1 MPVFFESG
9 LLILIP
15 VTFGIARKTGKSV
28 FCYSIPLLA
37 GLAIGHAF
45 VPLTPGP
52 VLVAEMLNVEL
63 SYVIILGI
71 IIGIPAMILAGP
83 VFGKFAGNN
92 IPFMKPAQL
101 VVAFLVAAAVRVSV
115 GSATVSMTM
124 AAGIIASMPMVSGL
138 SQLQLATLTI
148 AIAAGG
154 KIMNLK
160 SQEMRKLAPE
170 LDPLRIGTG
179 WKKEDLG
186 KPQIMVESTY
196 GDSHPGSGHL
206 NILVEEVR
214 KGVAEAGGFGARYFC
229 TDICDGES
237 QGTDGI
243 NYSLASREMIA
254 NMIEIHANATPF
266 DAGVYLSSCDKGM
279 PGNLIGLARVNIPA
293 VVVPGGT
300 MNAGPEMLTL
310 EQLGMYSAKY
320 ERGEIDE
327 AKLDWAK
334 CNACPSCGACS
345 FIGTASTMQ
354 IMAEALGLAL
364 PGSAL
369 MPATSPDLL
378 AYAREAGRQAVKL
391 AQTEN
396 MRPSDIVTMES
407 FENAILVHAAISGS
421 TNCLLHIPA
430 IAHEFGIEIT
440 GDTFDRLHRNA
451 RYLLDVRPA
460 GRWPA
465 ECFYYA
471 GGVPAIMEE
480 IKEHL
485 HLDVMTVTGKTL
497 GENLDDLKKNGF
509 YEKCDKWLQEFNQRY
524 SIKISKEDIIRPYDK
539 AIGTDGSIAVLRGNL
554 APEGAVIKHTACPKE
569 MFKSV
574 LRARPFDSEEE
585 CLDAVLK
592 HKVQKGDAV
601 FIRYEGP
608 KGSGMPEMFYTSE
621 AISSDKELGKSI
633 ALITDGRFSGAST
646 GPVIGHCSP
655 EAVDGGP
662 IALVK
667 EGDLIE
673 IDVMERKLNIIGI
686 AGERKTAEEIDEILK
701 ERRKNWRPRELKYRK
716 GVLRLFSQHAASPM
730 KGAYL
735 EY

>member
-1 MPVFFESG
+1 M
-9 LLILIP
+9 
-15 VTFGIARKTGKSV
+15 
-28 FCYSIPLLA
+28 
-37 GLAIGHAF
+37 
-45 VPLTPGP
+45 
-52 VLVAEMLNVEL
+52 
-63 SYVIILGI
+63 
-71 IIGIPAMILAGP
+71 
-83 VFGKFAGNN
+83 
-92 IPFMKPAQL
+92 
-101 VVAFLVAAAVRVSV
+101 
-115 GSATVSMTM
+115 
-124 AAGIIASMPMVSGL
+124 
-138 SQLQLATLTI
+138 
-148 AIAAGG
+148 
-154 KIMNLK
+154 LK

-170 LDPLRIGTG
+170 MDPLRIGTG
-179 WKKEDLG
+179 WKKEDLE

-206 NILVEEVR
+206 NLLVEEVR

-266 DAGVYLSSCDKGM
+266 DGGVYLSSCDKGM
-279 PGNLIGLARVNIPA
+279 PGNLIGLARVDIPA

-310 EQLGMYSAKY
+310 EQLGMYSAKF

-327 AKLDWAK
+327 EKLDWAK

-391 AQTEN
+391 AQMEH
-396 MRPSDIVTMES
+396 MRPSDLVTKES

-430 IAHEFGIEIT
+430 IAHELGIEIT

-480 IKEHL
+480 IKDHL
-485 HLDVMTVTGKTL
+485 HLNVMTVTGKTL
-497 GENLDDLKKNGF
+497 GENLAELRENGF
-509 YEKCDKWLQEFNQRY
+509 YEKCSGWLAKFNERY
-524 SIKISKEDIIRPYDK
+524 GTSITKEDIIRPYDK

-569 MFKSV
+569 MFH
-574 LRARPFDSEEE
+574 ARLNAKPYDSEEE
-585 CLDAVLK
+585 AIDAILK
-592 HKVQKGDAV
+592 GKVVPGDAV

-608 KGSGMPEMFYTSE
+608 RGSGMPEMFYTGE
-621 AISSDKELGKSI
+621 AICSDPKLAASV
-633 ALITDGRFSGAST
+633 ALITDGRFSGASR
-646 GPVIGHCSP
+646 GPVVGHVSP
-655 EAVDGGP
+655 EAAAGGP
-662 IALVK
+662 IAFVE

-673 IDVMERKLNIIGI
+673 LDVENRRLAIVGVKGEEKTEEEIAQILEERK
-686 AGERKTAEEIDEILK
+686 
-701 ERRKNWRPRELKYRK
+701 KNWKGFTSKYKSGLLKLYA
-716 GVLRLFSQHAASPM
+716 QHATSAM
-730 KGAYL
+730 KGAYMD
-735 EY
+735 

>member
-1 MPVFFESG
+1 ME
-9 LLILIP
+9 
-15 VTFGIARKTGKSV
+15 
-28 FCYSIPLLA
+28 
-37 GLAIGHAF
+37 
-45 VPLTPGP
+45 
-52 VLVAEMLNVEL
+52 
-63 SYVIILGI
+63 
-71 IIGIPAMILAGP
+71 
-83 VFGKFAGNN
+83 
-92 IPFMKPAQL
+92 
-101 VVAFLVAAAVRVSV
+101 
-115 GSATVSMTM
+115 
-124 AAGIIASMPMVSGL
+124 
-138 SQLQLATLTI
+138 
-148 AIAAGG
+148 
-154 KIMNLK
+154 LK

-179 WKKEDLG
+179 WKREDLS
-186 KPQIMVESTY
+186 KPQIFIESTY

-214 KGVAEAGGFGARYFC
+214 KGVAQAGGFGARYYV

-243 NYSLASREMIA
+243 NFSLASREMIA
-254 NMIEIHANATPF
+254 NMIEIQGNATVS
-266 DAGVYLSSCDKGM
+266 DAGVYLASCDKGM
-279 PGNLIGLARVNIPA
+279 PGNLMGLARVNIPS

-320 ERGEIDE
+320 QRGEIDE
-327 AKLDWAK
+327 EKLDWAK

-378 AYAREAGRQAVKL
+378 AYAREAGKQAVKL
-391 AQTEN
+391 AYMEN
-396 MRPSDIVTMES
+396 MKPSDIVTMES

-430 IAHEFGIEIT
+430 LAHEFGIEIT
-440 GDTFDRLHRNA
+440 GDTFDRLHRGA
-451 RYLLDVRPA
+451 HYLLDVRPA

-465 ECFYYA
+465 ETFYYA

-497 GENLDDLKKNGF
+497 GENLEDLKKNGF
-509 YEKCDKWLQEFNQRY
+509 YERCEKWLAQFNERY
-524 SIKISKEDIIRPYDK
+524 NTNITRKDIIRPYDE
-539 AIGTDGSIAVLRGNL
+539 AIGTEGSIAVLKGNL

-569 MFKSV
+569 MFKAV

-585 CLDAVLK
+585 CLDAVLH

-601 FIRYEGP
+601 FVRYEGP

-662 IALVK
+662 IALVE

-673 IDVMERKLNIIGI
+673 IDVEARKLNIIGI
-686 AGERKTAEEIDEILK
+686 HGVKMTEEEVQEVLKQRRLAWKPKERKYK
-701 ERRKNWRPRELKYRK
+701 K
-716 GVLRLFSQHAASPM
+716 GVLRLFSELAASPM

-735 EY
+735 EYDK

>member
-1 MPVFFESG
+1 M
-9 LLILIP
+9 
-15 VTFGIARKTGKSV
+15 
-28 FCYSIPLLA
+28 
-37 GLAIGHAF
+37 
-45 VPLTPGP
+45 
-52 VLVAEMLNVEL
+52 
-63 SYVIILGI
+63 
-71 IIGIPAMILAGP
+71 
-83 VFGKFAGNN
+83 
-92 IPFMKPAQL
+92 
-101 VVAFLVAAAVRVSV
+101 
-115 GSATVSMTM
+115 
-124 AAGIIASMPMVSGL
+124 
-138 SQLQLATLTI
+138 
-148 AIAAGG
+148 
-154 KIMNLK
+154 LK

-170 LDPLRIGTG
+170 MDPLRIGTG
-179 WKKEDLG
+179 WKKEDLE

-206 NILVEEVR
+206 NLLVEEVR

-266 DAGVYLSSCDKGM
+266 DGGVYLSSCDKGM
-279 PGNLIGLARVNIPA
+279 PGNLIGLARVDIPA

-310 EQLGMYSAKY
+310 EQLGMYSAKF

-327 AKLDWAK
+327 EKLDWAK

-378 AYAREAGRQAVKL
+378 AYAQEAGSQAVKL
-391 AQTEN
+391 AQMEH
-396 MRPSDIVTMES
+396 MRPSDLVTKES

-430 IAHEFGIEIT
+430 IAHELGIEIT

-480 IKEHL
+480 IKDHL

-497 GENLDDLKKNGF
+497 GENLAELRENGF
-509 YEKCDKWLQEFNQRY
+509 YEKCSGWLAKFNERY
-524 SIKISKEDIIRPYDK
+524 GTSITKEDIIRPYDK

-569 MFKSV
+569 MFHAV

-662 IALVK
+662 IALVE

-673 IDVMERKLNIIGI
+673 IDVKERKLNIIGI
-686 AGERKTAEEIDEILK
+686 AGERKSMEEIDAILK
-701 ERRKNWRPRELKYRK
+701 ERRRNWKPREPKYKK
-716 GVLRLFSQHAASPM
+716 GVLRLFSLHAASPM

>member
-1 MPVFFESG
+1 ME
-9 LLILIP
+9 LI
-15 VTFGIARKTGKSV
+15 
-28 FCYSIPLLA
+28 
-37 GLAIGHAF
+37 
-45 VPLTPGP
+45 
-52 VLVAEMLNVEL
+52 
-63 SYVIILGI
+63 
-71 IIGIPAMILAGP
+71 
-83 VFGKFAGNN
+83 
-92 IPFMKPAQL
+92 
-101 VVAFLVAAAVRVSV
+101 
-115 GSATVSMTM
+115 
-124 AAGIIASMPMVSGL
+124 
-138 SQLQLATLTI
+138 SQ
-148 AIAAGG
+148 
-154 KIMNLK
+154 K
-160 SQEMRKLAPE
+160 MRKLAPE

-179 WKKEDLG
+179 WKPEDLG
-186 KPQIMVESTY
+186 KTQIMIESTF

-206 NILVEEVR
+206 DRLVEEVR
-214 KGVAEAGGFGARYFC
+214 KGVEEAGGRGARYFC

-243 NYSLASREMIA
+243 NFSLASREMIA

-266 DAGVYLSSCDKGM
+266 DGAVYLASCDKGL
-279 PGNLIGLARVNIPA
+279 PGNLMGLARADVPA

-320 ERGEIDE
+320 QRGEIDE
-327 AKLDWAK
+327 EKLNWAK

-378 AYAREAGRQAVKL
+378 VFARQAGAQAVKL
-391 AQTEN
+391 ANTPG
-396 MRPSDIVTMES
+396 MRPSEIITMES

-430 IAHEFGIEIT
+430 LAHEFGLEIT

-465 ECFYYA
+465 EVFYYA

-480 IKEHL
+480 IRDHL
-485 HLDVMTVTGKTL
+485 HLGVMTVTGKTL
-497 GENLDDLKKNGF
+497 GENLKDLKENGF
-509 YEKCDKWLQEFNQRY
+509 YERCGLWLEEFNKRY
-524 SIKISKEDIIRPYDK
+524 STNVTKEDIIRPYDK

-554 APEGAVIKHTACPKE
+554 APEGAVIKHTACPEE
-569 MFKSV
+569 MFKAV
-574 LRARPFDSEEE
+574 LNARPFDSEEE

-621 AISSDKELGKSI
+621 AISSDKELGRSI

-655 EAVDGGP
+655 EAVDCGP
-662 IALVK
+662 IALVE

-673 IDVMERKLNIIGI
+673 IDIMERKLNIIGVR
-686 AGERKTAEEIDEILK
+686 GEKKTPEEMDRILEQRKK
-701 ERRKNWRPRELKYRK
+701 HWKPREPKYKK
-716 GVLRLFSQHAASPM
+716 GVLRLFGLHAASPM

>member
-1 MPVFFESG
+1 M
-9 LLILIP
+9 
-15 VTFGIARKTGKSV
+15 
-28 FCYSIPLLA
+28 
-37 GLAIGHAF
+37 
-45 VPLTPGP
+45 
-52 VLVAEMLNVEL
+52 
-63 SYVIILGI
+63 
-71 IIGIPAMILAGP
+71 
-83 VFGKFAGNN
+83 
-92 IPFMKPAQL
+92 
-101 VVAFLVAAAVRVSV
+101 
-115 GSATVSMTM
+115 
-124 AAGIIASMPMVSGL
+124 
-138 SQLQLATLTI
+138 
-148 AIAAGG
+148 
-154 KIMNLK
+154 LK

-170 LDPLRIGTG
+170 MDPLRIGTG
-179 WKKEDLG
+179 WKKEDLE

-206 NILVEEVR
+206 NLLVEEVR

-266 DAGVYLSSCDKGM
+266 DGGVYLSSCDKGM
-279 PGNLIGLARVNIPA
+279 PGNLIGLARVDIPA

-310 EQLGMYSAKY
+310 EQLGMYSAKF

-327 AKLDWAK
+327 EKLDWAK

-391 AQTEN
+391 AQMEH
-396 MRPSDIVTMES
+396 MRPSDLVTKES

-430 IAHEFGIEIT
+430 IAHELGIEIT

-480 IKEHL
+480 IKDHL
-485 HLDVMTVTGKTL
+485 HLNVMTVTGKTL
-497 GENLDDLKKNGF
+497 GENLAELRENGF
-509 YEKCDKWLQEFNQRY
+509 YEKCSGWLAKFNERY
-524 SIKISKEDIIRPYDK
+524 GTSITKEDIIRPYDK

-569 MFKSV
+569 MFHAV

-662 IALVK
+662 IALVE

-673 IDVMERKLNIIGI
+673 IDVKERKLNIIGI
-686 AGERKTAEEIDEILK
+686 AGERKSMEEIDAILK
-701 ERRKNWRPRELKYRK
+701 ERRQNWKPREPKYKK
-716 GVLRLFSQHAASPM
+716 GVLRLFSLHAANPM

>member
-1 MPVFFESG
+1 M
-9 LLILIP
+9 
-15 VTFGIARKTGKSV
+15 
-28 FCYSIPLLA
+28 
-37 GLAIGHAF
+37 
-45 VPLTPGP
+45 
-52 VLVAEMLNVEL
+52 
-63 SYVIILGI
+63 
-71 IIGIPAMILAGP
+71 
-83 VFGKFAGNN
+83 
-92 IPFMKPAQL
+92 
-101 VVAFLVAAAVRVSV
+101 
-115 GSATVSMTM
+115 
-124 AAGIIASMPMVSGL
+124 
-138 SQLQLATLTI
+138 
-148 AIAAGG
+148 
-154 KIMNLK
+154 LK

-170 LDPLRIGTG
+170 MDPLRIGTG
-179 WKKEDLG
+179 WKKEDLE

-206 NILVEEVR
+206 NLLVEEVR

-266 DAGVYLSSCDKGM
+266 DGGVYLSSCDKGM
-279 PGNLIGLARVNIPA
+279 PGNLIGLARVDIPA

-310 EQLGMYSAKY
+310 EQLGMYSAKF

-327 AKLDWAK
+327 EKLDWAK

-364 PGSAL
+364 PGTAL

-378 AYAREAGRQAVKL
+378 DFAREAGRQAVRIAKM
-391 AQTEN
+391 EK
-396 MRPSDIVTMES
+396 MCPSDIVTMDS

-421 TNCLLHIPA
+421 TNCLLHLPA

-440 GDTFDRLHRNA
+440 GDTFDKLHRNA

-485 HLDVMTVTGKTL
+485 HLDVMTVTGRTL
-497 GENLDDLKKNGF
+497 GENLEELKNNGF
-509 YEKCDKWLQEFNQRY
+509 YEKCDKWLQEFNKRY
-524 SIKISKEDIIRPYDK
+524 NINVTKEDIIRPYDK

-569 MFKSV
+569 MFKAV
-574 LRARPFDSEEE
+574 LKARPFDSEEE

-608 KGSGMPEMFYTSE
+608 KGGPGMREMLNPTS
-621 AISSDKELGKSI
+621 AIAGMGLGSTV
-633 ALITDGRFSGAST
+633 ALITDGRFSGASR
-646 GPVIGHCSP
+646 GASIGHVSP
-655 EAVDGGP
+655 EAAVGGP
-662 IALVK
+662 IALVE
-667 EGDLIE
+667 EGDIISINIPELKLE
-673 IDVMERKLNIIGI
+673 IKVSDEEMQARK
-686 AGERKTAEEIDEILK
+686 AK
-701 ERRKNWRPRELKYRK
+701 WQPREPKVTTGYLARY
-716 GVLRLFSQHAASPM
+716 AAMVTSGNR
-730 KGAYL
+730 GAIL
-735 EY
+735 EVPKAK

>member
-1 MPVFFESG
+1 M
-9 LLILIP
+9 
-15 VTFGIARKTGKSV
+15 
-28 FCYSIPLLA
+28 
-37 GLAIGHAF
+37 
-45 VPLTPGP
+45 
-52 VLVAEMLNVEL
+52 EL
-63 SYVIILGI
+63 
-71 IIGIPAMILAGP
+71 
-83 VFGKFAGNN
+83 
-92 IPFMKPAQL
+92 
-101 VVAFLVAAAVRVSV
+101 R
-115 GSATVSMTM
+115 
-124 AAGIIASMPMVSGL
+124 
-138 SQLQLATLTI
+138 
-148 AIAAGG
+148 
-154 KIMNLK
+154 
-160 SQEMRKLAPE
+160 SQEMRKIAPE

-179 WKKEDLG
+179 WKPEDLS
-186 KPQIMVESTY
+186 KVQVMIESTF

-206 NILVEEVR
+206 DVLVEEVR
-214 KGVAEAGGFGARYFC
+214 KGIAEAGGHGARYFA
-229 TDICDGES
+229 TDMCDGES

-254 NMIEIHANATPF
+254 NMIEIHAGATPF
-266 DAGVYLSSCDKGM
+266 DAGVYLASCDKGM
-279 PGNLIGLARVNIPA
+279 PASLMGLARVNIPA

-320 ERGEIDE
+320 QRGEIAE
-327 AKLDWAK
+327 EKLNWAK

-378 AYAREAGRQAVKL
+378 KYAYQAGQQAVKL
-391 AQTEN
+391 ATMPN
-396 MRPSDIVTMES
+396 MCPSDIVTLES
-407 FENAILVHAAISGS
+407 FENAILVHAAVSGS

-440 GDTFDRLHRNA
+440 GDTFDRLHRGA
-451 RYLLDVRPA
+451 HYLLNVRPA
-460 GRWPA
+460 GKWPA
-465 ECFYYA
+465 EVFYYA

-497 GENLDDLKKNGF
+497 GENLKELKENGF
-509 YEKCDKWLQEFNQRY
+509 YERCRKWLEDFNKRY
-524 SIKISKEDIIRPYDK
+524 NVKATREDIIRPYDR
-539 AIGTDGSIAVLRGNL
+539 AIGTDGSIAVLKGNL

-569 MFKSV
+569 MFKAV
-574 LRARPFDSEEE
+574 LYARPFDSEEE

-621 AISSDKELGKSI
+621 AISSDRELGRSI

-655 EAVDGGP
+655 EAEEGGP
-662 IALVK
+662 IALVE

-673 IDVMERKLNIIGI
+673 IDVMERKLNIVGI
-686 AGERKTAEEIDEILK
+686 AGERKTPEEIEQILA
-701 ERRKNWRPRELKYRK
+701 ERKKNWKRREPKYKK
-716 GVLRLFSQHAASPM
+716 GVLRLFSELATSPM

-735 EY
+735 DFDE

>member
-1 MPVFFESG
+1 M
-9 LLILIP
+9 
-15 VTFGIARKTGKSV
+15 
-28 FCYSIPLLA
+28 
-37 GLAIGHAF
+37 
-45 VPLTPGP
+45 
-52 VLVAEMLNVEL
+52 
-63 SYVIILGI
+63 
-71 IIGIPAMILAGP
+71 
-83 VFGKFAGNN
+83 
-92 IPFMKPAQL
+92 
-101 VVAFLVAAAVRVSV
+101 
-115 GSATVSMTM
+115 
-124 AAGIIASMPMVSGL
+124 
-138 SQLQLATLTI
+138 
-148 AIAAGG
+148 
-154 KIMNLK
+154 LK

-170 LDPLRIGTG
+170 MDPLRIGTG
-179 WKKEDLG
+179 WKKEDLE

-206 NILVEEVR
+206 NLLVEEVR

-266 DAGVYLSSCDKGM
+266 DGGVYLSSCDKGM
-279 PGNLIGLARVNIPA
+279 PGNLIGLARVDIPA

-310 EQLGMYSAKY
+310 EQLGMYSAKF

-327 AKLDWAK
+327 EKLDWAK

-378 AYAREAGRQAVKL
+378 AYAQEAGSQAVKL
-391 AQTEN
+391 AQMEH
-396 MRPSDIVTMES
+396 MRPSDLVTKES

-430 IAHEFGIEIT
+430 IAHELGIEIT

-480 IKEHL
+480 IKDHL
-485 HLDVMTVTGKTL
+485 HLNVMTVTGKTL
-497 GENLDDLKKNGF
+497 GENLAELRENGF
-509 YEKCDKWLQEFNQRY
+509 YEKCSGWLAKFNERY
-524 SIKISKEDIIRPYDK
+524 GTSITKEDIIRPYDK
-539 AIGTDGSIAVLRGNL
+539 AIGTDGSIVVLRGNL

-569 MFKSV
+569 MFHAV

-662 IALVK
+662 IALVE

-673 IDVMERKLNIIGI
+673 IDVKERKLNIIGI
-686 AGERKTAEEIDEILK
+686 AGERKSMEEIDAILK
-701 ERRKNWRPRELKYRK
+701 ERRQNWKPREPKYKK
-716 GVLRLFSQHAASPM
+716 GVLRLFSLHAASPM

>member
-1 MPVFFESG
+1 M
-9 LLILIP
+9 
-15 VTFGIARKTGKSV
+15 
-28 FCYSIPLLA
+28 
-37 GLAIGHAF
+37 
-45 VPLTPGP
+45 
-52 VLVAEMLNVEL
+52 EL
-63 SYVIILGI
+63 
-71 IIGIPAMILAGP
+71 
-83 VFGKFAGNN
+83 
-92 IPFMKPAQL
+92 
-101 VVAFLVAAAVRVSV
+101 R
-115 GSATVSMTM
+115 
-124 AAGIIASMPMVSGL
+124 
-138 SQLQLATLTI
+138 
-148 AIAAGG
+148 
-154 KIMNLK
+154 
-160 SQEMRKLAPE
+160 SQEMRRLAPE

-179 WKKEDLG
+179 WKPEDLL
-186 KPQIMVESTY
+186 KPQVMIESTY

-214 KGVAEAGGFGARYFC
+214 KGVEEAGGHGARYYC

-266 DAGVYLSSCDKGM
+266 DAGVFLASCDKGM
-279 PGNLIGLARVNIPA
+279 PGNLMGLARADVPS

-300 MNAGPEMLTL
+300 MNAGPDMLTL
-310 EQLGMYSAKY
+310 EQLGMYNAKY
-320 ERGEIDE
+320 QRGEIDE
-327 AKLDWAK
+327 EKLNWAK

-378 AYAREAGRQAVKL
+378 AFAREAGAQAVKL
-391 AQTEN
+391 AAMPN
-396 MRPSDIVTMES
+396 MRPSHIITMDS

-430 IAHEFGIEIT
+430 IAHEFGLEVT

-480 IKEHL
+480 IKSHL
-485 HLDVMTVTGKTL
+485 HLEAMTVTGKTL
-497 GENLDDLKKNGF
+497 GENLEELKQNGF
-509 YEKCDKWLQEFNQRY
+509 YGRCQKWLEDFNERY
-524 SIKISKEDIIRPYDK
+524 HVSLKKEDIIRPYGQ
-539 AIGTDGSIAVLRGNL
+539 AIGTDGSIAILRGNL

-569 MFKSV
+569 MFQAV
-574 LRARPFDSEEE
+574 LNARPFDSEEE

-655 EAVDGGP
+655 EAVDCGP
-662 IALVK
+662 IALVA

-673 IDVMERKLNIIGI
+673 IDVEGRKLNIIGI
-686 AGERKTAEEIDEILK
+686 AGERKTMEEVAAVLE
-701 ERRKNWRPRELKYRK
+701 ERRKNWQPREPKYK
-716 GVLRLFSQHAASPM
+716 NGVLRLFSQHAASPM

>member
-1 MPVFFESG
+1 ME
-9 LLILIP
+9 
-15 VTFGIARKTGKSV
+15 
-28 FCYSIPLLA
+28 
-37 GLAIGHAF
+37 
-45 VPLTPGP
+45 
-52 VLVAEMLNVEL
+52 LN
-63 SYVIILGI
+63 S
-71 IIGIPAMILAGP
+71 
-83 VFGKFAGNN
+83 
-92 IPFMKPAQL
+92 QR
-101 VVAFLVAAAVRVSV
+101 VR
-115 GSATVSMTM
+115 A
-124 AAGIIASMPMVSGL
+124 
-138 SQLQLATLTI
+138 
-148 AIAAGG
+148 
-154 KIMNLK
+154 
-160 SQEMRKLAPE
+160 LAPE
-170 LDPLRIGTG
+170 NDPLKIGMG
-179 WKKEDLG
+179 WKVEDLD
-186 KPQIMVESTY
+186 KPQIMVESTF
-196 GDSHPGSGHL
+196 GDSHPGSAHL
-206 NILVEEVR
+206 DQFVNEAMRGI
-214 KGVAEAGGFGARYFC
+214 ADAGGKGARYFT
-229 TDICDGES
+229 TDICDGIA
-237 QGTDGI
+237 QGHDGI
-243 NYSLASREMIA
+243 NYSLAHRDMIA
-254 NMIEIHANATPF
+254 NMIEIQGNATVS
-266 DAGVYLSSCDKGM
+266 DAGVYLASCDKGM
-279 PGNLIGLARVNIPA
+279 PGNLMGLARVNIPS

-320 ERGEIDE
+320 QRGEIDE
-327 AKLDWAK
+327 EKLDWAK

-378 AYAREAGRQAVKL
+378 AYAREAGKQAVKL
-391 AQTEN
+391 AYMEN
-396 MRPSDIVTMES
+396 MKPSDIVTMES

-430 IAHEFGIEIT
+430 LAHEFGIEIT
-440 GDTFDRLHRNA
+440 GDTFDRLHRGA
-451 RYLLDVRPA
+451 HYLLDVRPA

-465 ECFYYA
+465 ETFYYA

-497 GENLDDLKKNGF
+497 GENLEDLKKNGF
-509 YEKCDKWLQEFNQRY
+509 YERCEKWLAQFNERY
-524 SIKISKEDIIRPYDK
+524 NTNITRKDIIRPYDE
-539 AIGTDGSIAVLRGNL
+539 AIGTEGSIAVLKGNL

-569 MFKSV
+569 MFKAV

-585 CLDAVLK
+585 CLDAVLH

-662 IALVK
+662 IALVE

-673 IDVMERKLNIIGI
+673 IDVEARKLNIIGI
-686 AGERKTAEEIDEILK
+686 HGVKMTEEEVQEVLKQRRLAWKPKERKYK
-701 ERRKNWRPRELKYRK
+701 K
-716 GVLRLFSQHAASPM
+716 GVLRLFSELAASPM

-735 EY
+735 EYDK

>member
-1 MPVFFESG
+1 ME
-9 LLILIP
+9 
-15 VTFGIARKTGKSV
+15 
-28 FCYSIPLLA
+28 
-37 GLAIGHAF
+37 
-45 VPLTPGP
+45 LT
-52 VLVAEMLNVEL
+52 
-63 SYVIILGI
+63 
-71 IIGIPAMILAGP
+71 
-83 VFGKFAGNN
+83 
-92 IPFMKPAQL
+92 
-101 VVAFLVAAAVRVSV
+101 
-115 GSATVSMTM
+115 
-124 AAGIIASMPMVSGL
+124 
-138 SQLQLATLTI
+138 SQ
-148 AIAAGG
+148 
-154 KIMNLK
+154 K
-160 SQEMRKLAPE
+160 MRKLAPE

-179 WKKEDLG
+179 WKKEDLD
-186 KPQIMVESTY
+186 KVQVMIESTY

-214 KGVAEAGGFGARYFC
+214 KGIEEEGGFGARYFC

-266 DAGVYLSSCDKGM
+266 DAGVYLSSCDKGV
-279 PGNLIGLARVNIPA
+279 PGNLIGMARVNIPA
-293 VVVPGGT
+293 VFVPGGT

-310 EQLGMYSAKY
+310 EQLGMYSAKF
-320 ERGEIDE
+320 ERGEISE
-327 AKLDWAK
+327 EKLDWAK

-378 AYAREAGRQAVKL
+378 AFAREAGRQSVRL
-391 AQTEN
+391 ATMEH
-396 MRPSDIVTMES
+396 MCPSDIVNMES

-421 TNCLLHIPA
+421 TNCLLHLPA

-440 GDTFDRLHRNA
+440 GDTFDRLHRSA

-497 GENLDDLKKNGF
+497 GENLEELKKNGF
-509 YEKCDKWLQEFNQRY
+509 YEKCQKWLEEFNKRY
-524 SIKISKEDIIRPYDK
+524 NVNVTKEDIIRPYDK

-662 IALVK
+662 IALVE

-686 AGERKTAEEIDEILK
+686 AGERKSMEEIDQILS
-701 ERRKNWRPRELKYRK
+701 ERRKNWKPREMKYKK

>member
-1 MPVFFESG
+1 
-9 LLILIP
+9 
-15 VTFGIARKTGKSV
+15 
-28 FCYSIPLLA
+28 
-37 GLAIGHAF
+37 
-45 VPLTPGP
+45 
-52 VLVAEMLNVEL
+52 
-63 SYVIILGI
+63 
-71 IIGIPAMILAGP
+71 
-83 VFGKFAGNN
+83 
-92 IPFMKPAQL
+92 MKE
-101 VVAFLVAAAVRVSV
+101 
-115 GSATVSMTM
+115 
-124 AAGIIASMPMVSGL
+124 
-138 SQLQLATLTI
+138 
-148 AIAAGG
+148 
-154 KIMNLK
+154 LK

-179 WKKEDLG
+179 WKKEDLS
-186 KPQIMVESTY
+186 KPQVMVESTY

-266 DAGVYLSSCDKGM
+266 DAGVYLSSCDKGV
-279 PGNLIGLARVNIPA
+279 PGNLMGLARVDIPS

-327 AKLDWAK
+327 SKLDWAK

-354 IMAEALGLAL
+354 IIAEALGLAL

-378 AYAREAGRQAVKL
+378 AYAREAGKRA
-391 AQTEN
+391 AWMAGEED
-396 MRPSDIVTMES
+396 MRPSKIVTMDS
-407 FENAILVHAAISGS
+407 FENAIYVHAAISGS
-421 TNCLLHIPA
+421 TNCMLHLPA

-440 GDTFDRLHRNA
+440 GDTFDRIHRGA

-497 GENLDDLKKNGF
+497 GENLEELKANGF

-524 SIKISKEDIIRPYDK
+524 QVNVTREDIIRPYDK
-539 AIGTDGSIAVLRGNL
+539 AIGTDGSIAVLKGNL

-662 IALVK
+662 IALVE

-673 IDVMERKLNIIGI
+673 IDVMGRKLNIIGV
-686 AGERKTAEEIDEILK
+686 AGERKTPEEIDEILK
-701 ERRKNWRPRELKYRK
+701 ERRKNWKPREMKYKK
-716 GVLRLFSQHAASPM
+716 GVLRMFSQHATSPM